1 MAYDDVERSVMN
13 RMKELH
19 EESINA
25 LPKTTATAQAKSG
38 PTAPTSGGGWGD
50 LTSKLLTGLGAGMQG
65 FAKYYS
71 AARGG
76 NAGAFD
82 DLEDGLSKILE
93 KRKKQRE
100 ENEAAGAASA
110 SASSSPS
117 VGTTDN
123 TVAVST
129 PSFSHNAWNN
139 WANQKL
145 IG

>member
-1 MAYDDVERSVMN
+1 
-13 RMKELH
+13 
-19 EESINA
+19 
-25 LPKTTATAQAKSG
+25 
-38 PTAPTSGGGWGD
+38 
-50 LTSKLLTGLGAGMQG
+50 MQG